1 MFERPRF
8 LQRYWIWI
16 ALSVIMVVAT
26 LLSLYFWLDFKVI
39 QTMYLAKAGLNWFAI
54 TFYYGYTFLFAA
66 LIALLTVNPFP
77 GRSDLYESV
86 DAFRQLMK
94 VRVPPTPYA
103 RPPQITMPTITIKR
117 TKLLWAFWQVVKW
130 AAVFSIV
137 SMSQEVP
144 FIGPFPTVFYMM
156 IKGFGK
162 WSYIPRIFTL
172 ALRPA
177 SGEELVELMP
187 TMEVQYRLLYILL
200 LTVVVVIVV
209 RLLLKAL
216 RDFSYGKPTTWIR
229 NIFISLTLGVFAF
242 IFDSPYW
249 RMDIT
254 APYFY
259 FICLIL
265 FFCFL
270 ALSIIF
276 HYGGFSLRV
285 TLARRRNIVVTTIIV
300 GLIALLAV
308 NSGII
313 AVFRFNW
320 NNNWPDYEWT
330 PFTSKQIGVT
340 RWAAGIKD
348 FVTQPITEAPT
359 GNETKTLNLVRQWDS
374 NSALTRMRNQL
385 GVNWMSLSASQI
397 IYVFDR
403 EYWVSP
409 TTIMYPNEDWISRH
423 LIYTHASKIFA
434 IDSHTGDFVP
444 ITEVF
449 RLSREPLIYYGEQF
463 YETVY
468 PNVKGF
474 NEIENIS
481 YRGEPDYVLSGW
493 QRMLWFLAQGQF
505 GFAFAPP
512 QNSIEMLHKRDV
524 LQRVQEVLIYGLKVD
539 PATYLVTHD
548 DKLYYAVQVYVE
560 YPLNSRFAA
569 KPYLRFFAVVLVNV
583 ENGEM
588 EGYAVG
594 KDDDFLVSFY
604 KQYYSNWGPP
614 PDWLVSQLR
623 YPEALLGIDRPDLL
637 IEGQLDV
644 DFLFH
649 VEDPFDWRSGSKFYE
664 RPPNTEVHYIL
675 LTEGGEVYFVGIQ
688 LVEPRGSEGKNLAGM
703 YIVQGGSRLEEINLL
718 VAPLAGNVTSL
729 IGPTAAVSSFETNSE
744 VREKLTLFGS
754 GNYHLGNIL
763 LYMIGQRLYY
773 FIPVYLTP
781 GGATGVITKMPF
793 IGIVDAVTREVAT
806 GSSSASAF
814 YTLTG
819 QAPSDQPGEEDRI
832 HDTYMAFVNR
842 GYEPINATLVDPDVS
857 ILVGNASYLGS
868 QDWEAV
874 NSTIASFISNYVEI
888 YGGEVYR
895 WMSDGDTI
903 NYGVFHVTPPP
914 KEIKE
919 LYYIAIR
926 YR

>member
-1 MFERPRF
+1 
-8 LQRYWIWI
+8 
-16 ALSVIMVVAT
+16 
-26 LLSLYFWLDFKVI
+26 
-39 QTMYLAKAGLNWFAI
+39 
-54 TFYYGYTFLFAA
+54 
-66 LIALLTVNPFP
+66 
-77 GRSDLYESV
+77 
-86 DAFRQLMK
+86 
-94 VRVPPTPYA
+94 
-103 RPPQITMPTITIKR
+103 
-117 TKLLWAFWQVVKW
+117 
-130 AAVFSIV
+130 
-137 SMSQEVP
+137 
-144 FIGPFPTVFYMM
+144 MM
-156 IKGFGK
+156 IKGFGR

-172 ALRPA
+172 AIRSA
-177 SGEELVELMP
+177 SEEELVELMP
-187 TMEVQYRLLYILL
+187 TMEIQYRLLYILL
-200 LTVVVVIVV
+200 LTVVGIIVV

-254 APYFY
+254 TPYFY
-259 FICLIL
+259 YICLTL

-270 ALSIIF
+270 ALSVIF

-285 TLARRRNIVVTTIIV
+285 TLVQRRNIVVTAIIV
-300 GLIALLAV
+300 GLIAILAV

-320 NNNWPDYEWT
+320 NNNWPTYEWK
-330 PFTSKQIGVT
+330 PFTSKQIDVT

-348 FVTQPITEAPT
+348 IVTQPITEAPT
-359 GNETKTLNLVRQWDS
+359 GNETKTLNLIRQWDQ
-374 NSALTRMRNQL
+374 NSAKTRMMNQI
-385 GVNWMSLSASQI
+385 GVNWMTLTLPDI
-397 IYVFDR
+397 IYVYNK
-403 EYWVSP
+403 EYWVAP
-409 TTIMYPNEDWISRH
+409 TTIKYPTVDWISRH

-468 PNVKGF
+468 PNVEGF

-493 QRMLWFLAQGQF
+493 QRMLWFLGQGQL

-512 QNSIEMLHKRDV
+512 QNSMEMLHKRDV

-539 PATYLVTHD
+539 PDAYLVTHD

-560 YPLNSRFAA
+560 YPLDSRFAA

-594 KDDDFLVSFY
+594 EDDDFLVSFY
-604 KQYYSNWGPP
+604 KQYYPNWGPP

-623 YPEALLGIDRPDLL
+623 YPEALLGSVVHK
-637 IEGQLDV
+637 IEGQLDI

-649 VEDPFDWRSGSKFYE
+649 VEDPFDWRSGSEFYE
-664 RPPNTEVHYIL
+664 RPPDTEVHYIL
-675 LTEGGEVYFVGIQ
+675 LTEGEEVYFVGIQ
-688 LVEPRGSEGKNLAGM
+688 LVEFLGSEGKNLAGM
-703 YIVQGGSRLEEINLL
+703 YIAQGSSRLGEVHLL
-718 VAPLAGNVTSL
+718 EAPLAGNVTSL
-729 IGPTAAVSSFETNSE
+729 VGPTAAVNAFQTNSE
-744 VREKLTLFGS
+744 VREKLTLLGP
-754 GNYHLGNIL
+754 GNFQLGNIL

-773 FIPVYLTP
+773 FIPVYITP
-781 GGATGVITKMPF
+781 GGVGVITKMPF
-793 IGIVDAVTREVAT
+793 IGVVDAVTREVAI
-806 GSSSASAF
+806 GSNSASAF

-819 QAPSDQPGEEDRI
+819 QTPSEQPGEEDRI
-832 HDTYMAFVNR
+832 RDTYMAFVNR
-842 GYEPINATLVDPDVS
+842 GYESINATYVDSNVR
-857 ILVGNASYLGS
+857 ILVGNASYLSS

-874 NSTIASFISNYVEI
+874 NSTIASFISNYVEV

-895 WMSDGDTI
+895 WMSDGGTVK
-903 NYGVFHVTPPP
+903 YGVFVIRSGVPN
-914 KEIKE
+914 
-919 LYYIAIR
+919 LYYITIR